1 MSIDSSEF
9 CRLVPLARLGPEPFR
24 QEIVATQEECAAL
37 ARRFDLLAID
47 RLAAAVELIRQG
59 EDVVLLR
66 AAFEAE
72 ILQRCVVTLDPV
84 PGAVSECFA
93 LLYGPPEAEDSAAVA
108 GDDVA
113 FEPLSADV
121 IDIGEAVAQEFS
133 LALPPFPRSP
143 DACAEAEEPFSERDG
158 PFAALRLPGKT
169 RAE

>member
-1 MSIDSSEF
+1 MSIDCPEF

-24 QEIVATQEECAAL
+24 QKIVATKEECAAL

-84 PGAVSECFA
+84 PGAVGDP
-93 LLYGPPEAEDSAAVA
+93 LNTPPLKVSPA
-108 GDDVA
+108 GR
-113 FEPLSADV
+113 LADV
-121 IDIGEAVAQEFS
+121 I
-133 LALPPFPRSP
+133 
-143 DACAEAEEPFSERDG
+143 
-158 PFAALRLPGKT
+158 T
-169 RAE
+169 